1 MEQSFFEVIE
11 VDRRMA
17 SRLSNI
23 RDLDFNSFHPLQVDG
38 PNVNASRKTIRLCSW
53 WRGKIRKDNKPTLG
67 YVWFI
72 KGPDGKMKE
81 FKSNINSSD

>member
-1 MEQSFFEVIE
+1 MEQEFFEVIE
-11 VDRRMA
+11 VDQWIA
-17 SRLSNI
+17 SHLSNI
-23 RDLDFNSFHPLQVDG
+23 RDLGFDSFHPFQVDG
-38 PNVNASRKTIRLCSW
+38 PDVNSSRKITQLCSW